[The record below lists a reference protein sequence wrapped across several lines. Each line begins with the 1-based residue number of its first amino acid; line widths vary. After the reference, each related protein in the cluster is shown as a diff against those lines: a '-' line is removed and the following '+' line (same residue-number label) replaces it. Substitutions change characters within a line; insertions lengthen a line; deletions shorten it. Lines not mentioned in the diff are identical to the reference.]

1 MENYEI
7 LGNIGQGMSG
17 KVYKAKHKLEN
28 RFYAIK
34 KLNFNEIN
42 EKERIAIQDEVN
54 LLQQLKHTNIVQL
67 LYRTKLF
74 SYKWKKKI

>member
-1 MENYEI
+1 MENYEF

-17 KVYKAKHKLEN
+17 KVYKARHKKEN

-54 LLQQLKHTNIVQL
+54 LLSQYSNGL
-67 LYRTKLF
+67 L
-74 SYKWKKKI
+74 